1 MERSSPLEAW
11 KEVGMYPLDRDVV
24 VRDGQGQTYTFK
36 LLDIIEER
44 YLVLIE
50 KEHEEALTRLEGM
63 ARLTDAEVDLLYDE
77 AFVIDG
83 KAGHIMFD
91 FNAAPIVQRSHH
103 YALRLASARWL
114 PELPALEPV
123 AMDGSDLALAFAFEV
138 AKRRR
143 ALHD

>member
-1 MERSSPLEAW
+1 
-11 KEVGMYPLDRDVV
+11 MYPFDHDVV
-24 VRDGQGQTYTFK
+24 VRDGQGQSYTFK

-50 KEHEEALTRLEGM
+50 KAHVEALTRLEGT
-63 ARLTDAEVDLLYDE
+63 ARLSDEEVDLLYDE

-83 KAGHIMFD
+83 QAGQIMLD
-91 FNAAPIVQRSHH
+91 FNAAPIVQRSNH

-114 PELPALEPV
+114 PELPDLEL
-123 AMDGSDLALAFAFEV
+123 AGLDGSDLTLAFELEV

-143 ALHD
+143 ALDS